1 MHERQAIRNAV
12 VAALTNTTAAGS
24 RVVKSRQE
32 PVRMAELPTINVASI
47 DDTTDEESSSSA
59 PRDLFRTYTLRI
71 VGFVSAASPAVGPET
86 SVDDALDAL
95 ALEIEAALDAD
106 VTFGDT
112 ASDSYVSG
120 TEFDEGLSAGD
131 RPMGA
136 VVLTLVAKYRT
147 GLRVAAPQN
156 AFDTADARTSVNGEQ
171 DADEQLHDRLTG
183 LNPGN

>member
-1 MHERQAIRNAV
+1 
-12 VAALTNTTAAGS
+12 
-24 RVVKSRQE
+24 
-32 PVRMAELPTINVASI
+32 MAELPAVNVASI

-71 VGFVSAASPAVGPET
+71 VGWVSVPSPSGGPET
-86 SVDDALDAL
+86 GVDNALDDL
-95 ALEIEAALDAD
+95 ALELETALDAD
-106 VTFGDT
+106 VTFADT

-136 VVLTLVAKYRT
+136 AVLTLVAKYRT
-147 GLRVAAPQN
+147 GLRVAAPPN
-156 AFDTADARTSVNGEQ
+156 AFNTVDARTSVNGEQ
-171 DADEQLHDRLTG
+171 DPDDQFHDRVTG